1 MEEKQLT
8 KPKIRRRRKRKLKKM
23 LQNERSN
30 ITRIASKQVYVLNN
44 YKKLK
49 TIELMVKQLEIRN

>member
-8 KPKIRRRRKRKLKKM
+8 KPKIRRRRKRKLQKM

>member
-44 YKKLK
+44 YKKLT